1 MQNNALTIY
10 PYSDVDTL
18 LKEEAVHGTKA
29 PLPGPGDKPCTERP
43 DPG

>member
-1 MQNNALTIY
+1 MQNNALKIY
-10 PYSDVDTL
+10 PYSDVETM
-18 LKEEAVHGTKA
+18 LKGESAGGDKA